1 MSELKKVAKRLWVF
15 DLDGPLM
22 NTGELYEVALVSS
35 TDLIYEV
42 CNGRFSK
49 EEIRFAQNEID
60 KKMLREIDPKNGQPF
75 LYRKSRFP
83 LSLIRTYKYFCQ
95 KLGKEF
101 KRNLAHQ
108 LNKIGKKVFDEH
120 CYEKTI
126 RPQVLPL
133 FKFLKEEGDKVFIL
147 TKGAEEVQLGK
158 KKALQNLGIMD
169 HCDGFIVVPDTKDEA
184 IKRIREDNF
193 ALRYYCVGDTY
204 LEDVLPGMNV
214 GYFGIYIPYEFNWKE
229 RDRFEEIES
238 CRDKERSVRYLHV
251 GQISQYFCKLKS
263 I

>member
-1 MSELKKVAKRLWVF
+1 MSELAGVPKRLWVF

-22 NTGELYEVALVSS
+22 RTGELYEVALVSS

-49 EEIRFAQNEID
+49 EEIRFTQNEID
-60 KKMLREIDPKNGQPF
+60 KKMLREIDPRNGEPF

-95 KLGKEF
+95 KIGKEF
-101 KRNLAHQ
+101 KRVLARQ
-108 LNKIGKKVFDEH
+108 LHKIGKKVFDERE
-120 CYEKTI
+120 YEKTI

-133 FKFLKEEGDKVFIL
+133 FKFLKGEGDKVFIL

-158 KKALQNLGIMD
+158 KKALQNLGIMKY
-169 HCDGFIVVPDTKDEA
+169 CDGFIVVPDTKNKT

-193 ALRYYCVGDTY
+193 ALRYYCIGDTY
-204 LEDVLPGMNV
+204 LEDVLIGMDV
-214 GYFGIYIPYEFNWKE
+214 GYFGVYIPYEFNWKE
-229 RDRFEEIES
+229 RDRFEEIENL
-238 CRDKERSVRYLHV
+238 RDKERSVRYLHI
-251 GQISQYFCKLKS
+251 GQISQYFNKLKNA
-263 I
+263 